1 MNYFN
6 YKSKIKNMQI
16 NYKIMNKLK
25 HNYNK
30 QQTIM
35 KLRNLLINFNSNHI
49 YIFQGLGFREG
60 VGVEKVE

>member
-35 KLRNLLINFNSNHI
+35 KLRNL
-49 YIFQGLGFREG
+49 
-60 VGVEKVE
+60 